1 MSGRS
6 PSNSPQ
12 KDSNNVISDNPS
24 SQEQTDGS
32 VNETVDIEN
41 GVKLYIGNLDYNTN
55 EQRLRDVFSEFGD
68 VIDIF
73 IPVVRA
79 TKRSRGFAFVTLDSQ
94 DAAKQAIAQRD
105 QTELDGRTIRVNES
119 RPRGQHDRSNGGFNV
134 AGHTDVKLY
143 VGNLPFDAEEATIRD
158 LFARFG
164 QVVDYFRPTEKNN
177 GKVRGFAFITMS
189 AEDAEKASHE
199 LDGEELDGRI
209 IRVKEAQPKGRGRRY
224 HGYRSYNSQIHSE
237 N

>member
-12 KDSNNVISDNPS
+12 KDSNDVISVNPS
-24 SQEQTDGS
+24 SQDHTDRS
-32 VNETVDIEN
+32 INETGEIEN
-41 GVKLYIGNLDYNTN
+41 GVKLYIGNLDYDTN
-55 EQRLRDVFSEFGD
+55 EQRLRDVFNEFGD

-79 TKRSRGFAFVTLDSQ
+79 TKRSRGFAFVTFDSQ
-94 DAAKQAIAQRD
+94 DAAAQAIAQRD

-119 RPRGQHDRSNGGFNV
+119 RPRGQHDRNNGVFNM

-164 QVVDYFRPTEKNN
+164 QIVDYFRPTERNN
-177 GKVRGFAFITMS
+177 GKVRGFAFITMP
-189 AEDAEKASHE
+189 AVDAEKASLE

-224 HGYRSYNSQIHSE
+224 HGYRMYNSQIHSE
-237 N
+237 D

>member
-12 KDSNNVISDNPS
+12 KDSNNVVYDNPS

-94 DAAKQAIAQRD
+94 DAAALAITQRD

-119 RPRGQHDRSNGGFNV
+119 RPRGQHDRSNGGFNM
-134 AGHTDVKLY
+134 AGHADVKLY
-143 VGNLPFDAEEATIRD
+143 VGNLPFDADEATIRD

>member
-1 MSGRS
+1 MSGKS
-6 PSNSPQ
+6 TSNSPQ
-12 KDSNNVISDNPS
+12 KEISDVDCDIQS
-24 SQEQTDGS
+24 SQEHTNRN
-32 VNETVDIEN
+32 VNETSEDDN
-41 GVKLYIGNLDYNTN
+41 SVKLYIGNLDYSTN
-55 EQRLRDVFSEFGD
+55 VQRLRDVFSEFGD

-94 DAAKQAIAQRD
+94 DAAAQAIAQRD

-119 RPRGQHDRSNGGFNV
+119 RPRGQQDRSDGAFNI
-134 AGHTDVKLY
+134 AGHKDVKLY
-143 VGNLPFDAEEATIRD
+143 VGNLPFDADESTIRD
-158 LFARFG
+158 LFDRYG
-164 QVVDYFRPTEKNN
+164 KVVDYFRPTEKNN
-177 GKVRGFAFITMS
+177 GKVRGFAFITMP
-189 AEDAEKASHE
+189 AADAEKASLE

-224 HGYRSYNSQIHSE
+224 YGYRRYNSQIQSE

>member
-1 MSGRS
+1 MSGIS

-12 KDSNNVISDNPS
+12 KDSNNVISDNPD
-24 SQEQTDGS
+24 SQEHTDRS
-32 VNETVDIEN
+32 LNETGEIKN

-55 EQRLRDVFSEFGD
+55 EQRLRDVFSEFGE
-68 VIDIF
+68 VIDIL

-94 DAAKQAIAQRD
+94 DAAAQAIAQRD

-119 RPRGQHDRSNGGFNV
+119 RPRGLHDRSNSGFNM
-134 AGHTDVKLY
+134 AGHIDVKLY
-143 VGNLPFDAEEATIRD
+143 VGNLPFDADEATIRD

-177 GKVRGFAFITMS
+177 GKARGFAFITMP
-189 AEDAEKASHE
+189 AADAEKASLE

-224 HGYRSYNSQIHSE
+224 HGYRRYNSQIHPE